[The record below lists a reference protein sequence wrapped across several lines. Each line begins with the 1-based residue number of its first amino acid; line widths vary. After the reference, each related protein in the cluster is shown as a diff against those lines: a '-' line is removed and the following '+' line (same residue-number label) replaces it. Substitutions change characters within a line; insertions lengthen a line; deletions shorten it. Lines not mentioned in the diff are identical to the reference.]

1 MKKEP
6 YRDYAT
12 MALREWAA
20 AGCPSAEEAGEVYSG
35 AVLADMVA
43 CAAAFREL
51 SPEICAA
58 VRAVYMV
65 PGPIGKGELTG
76 RVLRFSAEH
85 YISETQ
91 VWVWLG
97 KARRLFALRR
107 GLRV

>member
-12 MALREWAA
+12 MALREWAKV
-20 AGCPSAEEAGEVYSG
+20 GCPSPEEASEVYSG
-35 AVLADMVA
+35 AELADMVA
-43 CAAAFREL
+43 CAAVFQEL
-51 SPEICAA
+51 SPEICEA

-65 PGPIGKGELTG
+65 PGAIGKGVLTG
-76 RVLRFSAEH
+76 RVVRFSTEH